1 MFDRVFL
8 SEKYKATYS
17 IGSKTNVS
25 KSKRKKEDKRKAR
38 KRSSLAV
45 ENRKSRASVIF
56 LSLPQ
61 GERGGGGGGA
71 PVDREYVPEKYGVPS
86 IDVDLDGLGLF
97 MSLTDIACLGDL
109 LNAYCF
115 IGEAEGLVKEFLSST
130 S

>member
-25 KSKRKKEDKRKAR
+25 KSRRKKEDKRKAR

-61 GERGGGGGGA
+61 GEGGGGGA

-109 LNAYCF
+109 LNANCF

>member
-1 MFDRVFL
+1 M
-8 SEKYKATYS
+8 
-17 IGSKTNVS
+17 
-25 KSKRKKEDKRKAR
+25 
-38 KRSSLAV
+38 

-61 GERGGGGGGA
+61 GEGGGGA

-109 LNAYCF
+109 LNANCF

-130 S
+130 SWTRT

>member
-25 KSKRKKEDKRKAR
+25 KSRRKKEDKRKAR

-61 GERGGGGGGA
+61 GEGGGGA

-109 LNAYCF
+109 LNANCF